1 MADDT
6 RFRVRY
12 RLRADTPAG
21 GRPARHS
28 ASRSNRRSK
37 SPATSCLTV
46 TSATRS
52 SARSRPS
59 THAGGN
65 AYEADISYSPDSAGD
80 EVIQLINVIFGNS
93 SIQQN
98 IRVVGFE
105 PGRVIRERFAGPR
118 FGIEGVRARTGR
130 SRGGLDIACDQA
142 AGIERFQLA
151 DIAYRVARLAA
162 PTSSRTTMASP
173 TRQWPRSASV

>member
-1 MADDT
+1 VPEGYISDEIVGQVED
-6 RFRVRY
+6 V
-12 RLRADTPAG
+12 
-21 GRPARHS
+21 
-28 ASRSNRRSK
+28 N
-37 SPATSCLTV
+37 
-46 TSATRS
+46 
-52 SARSRPS
+52 
-59 THAGGN
+59 HAGGN

-130 SRGGLDIACDQA
+130 SQGGLDIAGDQA
-142 AGIERFQLA
+142 AGIERCRARRHRLRRCVLGGA
-151 DIAYRVARLAA
+151 DIIKDDHGLANQTHGA
-162 PTSSRTTMASP
+162 VSASASP
-173 TRQWPRSASV
+173 R